1 MMPVMYVVVMA
12 VPAVI
17 MPVVGRHLIVMVPE
31 RVVVMLGRIV
41 PANVVAAQQMR
52 VVDAVQQVL
61 LAVIMFVVLF

>member
-52 VVDAVQQVL
+52 VVDVVKL
-61 LAVIMFVVLF
+61 RLYVVFVMDL